1 MKMLPTRGRNLLSVI
16 FCLVLFQGNGQNILA
31 SSKIFSQEQKE
42 VDQRSLQLILQRIS
56 TKFDVRFAYEEKLV
70 RDKVVATHQKVEVG
84 DDLDETLRKVLK
96 TFNLSYKKIK
106 EGYYVIQKAGASD
119 DTVKKIQ
126 SSPLQDDLQKDF
138 LPGTVREPAIK
149 DKLPSLIEKSVSGRV
164 TSDVG
169 EALPGVNVLVKGT
182 NIGTVTDINGEYK
195 LQVPDDA
202 TTLVFSFVGY
212 LDEEIEID
220 SRTQIDVVMM
230 PDITSLAEV
239 VVIGYG
245 TQKKS
250 DLTGSV
256 GSVKSDVLVDRPAAS
271 VTEALAGRV
280 AGVDVAMNSGR
291 PGSATRVRI
300 RGNNS
305 INSSNDPLYV
315 VDGIIGVGGIEFLNP
330 NDIESIEVLKDASAT
345 AIYGARGANGVIL
358 VTTKRGRA
366 EAATISYNG
375 FMSVGRLAGKMD
387 LLNAEEYMLIDRMAF
402 ENSEK
407 FDPQGWAQGKYQEND
422 PTDPSLSNLFDAEG
436 NPLYDTDWQEEA
448 TRTAITHNHQLSIR
462 GGSEN
467 NTYGVFLGYM
477 NQEGI
482 IKTSF
487 LERFNG
493 RLTLDSNTK
502 EWLKIGGNLSFN
514 SFEENR
520 IDANVGGLS
529 TLRMISEALP
539 IIPVRYP
546 DGTWGSNA
554 DFPGTEGGENPVNIL
569 MNQEDRWTRMQVL
582 GNAYFQ
588 IDFTD
593 DLSLRTSVGV
603 DSWHNKRRFYS
614 GRELNSLSANQQ
626 GIASIRNWR
635 TTYWQN
641 ENYLTYD
648 KEINEKNSITV
659 MAGLSWQEFKREFSF
674 AGAEGFTDDFYQFN
688 NLGIG
693 FNPRPPA
700 SDVSQWNLNSYFAR
714 INYTFNERYLFTVT
728 GRYDGSSR
736 FGRNNRYS
744 FFPSG
749 AFAWRIS
756 DEGFFDNLRAI
767 SNLKL
772 RTSYGVVGNTEI
784 GEFESIARLGA
795 NTAIFG
801 GERFPGTP
809 QSSLANPD
817 LKWERTEQFDI
828 GIDLGLFDGRVDLT
842 ADYYI
847 KTTKDLLL
855 SAPVPWSTGFSSVFR
870 NIGSVENRGFEFSLI
885 TRNLTGE
892 FYWETATNFYLNR
905 NEILA
910 LGEQNDDIFPG
921 PWFLGQT
928 NILRVGEPV
937 GSFWGPIRLGT
948 WGTDEAA
955 QAAEFG
961 KLPGDLKYLDLNNDG
976 VINGDDHTII
986 GNNNPEWTMN
996 IANTFRYK
1004 GFELMFDL
1012 QFVQG
1017 VDVFLM
1023 TKHSVED
1030 RQTLA
1035 NSYATVL
1042 NAWTPENQNT
1052 PIAQVRRPGA
1062 GYDTNSDTHWLEDG
1076 SFIRGRNVRLLYN
1089 FPLPK
1094 IEKLGLQ
1101 NLQVYLS
1108 GQNLFVITEF
1118 TGYDP
1123 EFSTYGQAFS
1133 QGIEFFQYPKPRTFT
1148 VGLNVT
1154 F

>member
-1 MKMLPTRGRNLLSVI
+1 MIKLLPIRGRNLLTLV
-16 FCLVLFQGNGQNILA
+16 FCFTLLHSHGQNILA
-31 SSKIFSQEQKE
+31 SSKKIPQQKE
-42 VDQRSLQLILQRIS
+42 TFQISLQQVLQRIAV
-56 TKFDVRFAYEEKLV
+56 KFDVRFAYEENLVKGKLV
-70 RDKVVATHQKVEVG
+70 HANHGIE
-84 DDLDETLRKVLK
+84 DDLDQTLSKVLK
-96 TFNLSYKKIK
+96 PLKLSHKKIK
-106 EGYYVIQKAGASD
+106 DGYYVIQKAPESGD
-119 DTVKKIQ
+119 RIKKLRPTLFNDAPDRNVPSTTGQIQ
-126 SSPLQDDLQKDF
+126 SLNAKIPKW
-138 LPGTVREPAIK
+138 V
-149 DKLPSLIEKSVSGRV
+149 EKIVSGKV
-164 TSDVG
+164 TSESG
-169 EALPGVNVLVKGT
+169 EGLPGVNVLVKGT
-182 NIGTVTDINGEYK
+182 AIGTVTDVNGAYK

-202 TTLVFSFVGY
+202 TTLTFSFVGY
-212 LDEEIEID
+212 LSEDVEID
-220 SRTQIDVVMM
+220 NRTQIDIIMM
-230 PDITSLAEV
+230 PDVTNLEEV

-358 VTTKRGRA
+358 VTTKRGRP
-366 EAATISYNG
+366 EAATVTYNG
-375 FMSVGRLAGKMD
+375 FVSVGRLARKMD
-387 LLNAEEYMLIDRMAF
+387 LLNAEEYMLIDRLAF

-407 FDPQGWAQGKYQEND
+407 FDPQGWAQGRYQEND

-462 GGSEN
+462 GGSEK

-482 IKTSF
+482 VRTSF

-493 RLTLDSNTK
+493 RLTLDSNVK
-502 EWLKIGGNLSFN
+502 KWLKVGGNLSFN
-514 SFEENR
+514 AFEENR
-520 IDANVGGLS
+520 IDSNVGGLS
-529 TLRMISEALP
+529 TLRMMAEALP
-539 IIPVRYP
+539 IIPVKYP

-554 DFPGTEGGENPVNIL
+554 DFPGTEGGDNPVNIL
-569 MNQEDRWTRMQVL
+569 SNQQDLWTRLQVL
-582 GNAYFQ
+582 GNIYFQ
-588 IDFTD
+588 IDFTEN
-593 DLSLRTSVGV
+593 LSLRSSVGL

-626 GIASIRNWR
+626 GIAEIRNWR

-641 ENYLTYD
+641 ENYLNYSL
-648 KEINEKNSITV
+648 EINENNRIEA
-659 MAGLSWQEFKREFSF
+659 MAGLSWQEFNSEFVF
-674 AGAEGFTDDFYQFN
+674 AGAEGFSDDFYQFN
-688 NLGIG
+688 NLEIG
-693 FNPRPPA
+693 AVPRPA
-700 SDVSQWNLNSYFAR
+700 ESDVSQWNLNSYFAR
-714 INYTFNERYLFTVT
+714 VNYTLNEKYLFTVT

-756 DEGFFDNLRAI
+756 DEGFFNNLSAI

-772 RTSYGVVGNTEI
+772 RASFGIVGNTEI
-784 GEFESIARLGA
+784 GEFESIARLGT

-801 GERFPGTP
+801 RERFPGTP
-809 QSSLANPD
+809 QGSLANPD

-828 GIDLGLFDGRVDLT
+828 GVDLALFEGRVDFT

-870 NIGSVENRGFEFSLI
+870 NIGSVENKGFEFSLV
-885 TRNLTGE
+885 TRNITGD

-905 NEILA
+905 NEVLA
-910 LGEQNDDIFPG
+910 LGEENDDIFPG

-948 WGTDEAA
+948 WNTDEAA

-961 KLPGDLKYLDLNNDG
+961 RLPGDLKYLDLNNDG

-986 GNNNPEWTMN
+986 GNNNPDWTMN

-1004 GFELMFDL
+1004 GFEFMFDL

-1089 FPLPK
+1089 FPLAK
-1094 IEKLGLQ
+1094 IENLGLQ
-1101 NLQVYLS
+1101 NLQLYLS

-1148 VGLNVT
+1148 LGLNVT